1 MRDPTRR
8 LIADASKEHERARRL
23 PRDLLRDVHVLVVDD
38 NEDALDIF
46 TAFFRYFGAHVVTSN
61 TARSALGIVQSAR
74 VNVVVSDLMMPGEDG
89 LWLIHQVRR
98 LRPERGGTIPMVA
111 VTAYRY
117 TYNENHISEKG
128 FEAYLTKPIDAYDL
142 ITTVARLVGRY
153 TG

>member
-1 MRDPTRR
+1 MLGQTRR
-8 LIADASKEHERARRL
+8 LIADASQERERARRL
-23 PRDLLRDVHVLVVDD
+23 RRDLLRDIHVLVVDD

-46 TAFFRYFGAHVVTSN
+46 IAFFKYFGAHVVTSD
-61 TARSALGIVQSAR
+61 TARSALGIIESAR

-89 LWLIHQVRR
+89 LWLIQRVRR

-111 VTAYRY
+111 VTAHRY
-117 TYNENHISEKG
+117 AYDEGHISEKG

-142 ITTVARLVGRY
+142 ITTVAKLVGRY